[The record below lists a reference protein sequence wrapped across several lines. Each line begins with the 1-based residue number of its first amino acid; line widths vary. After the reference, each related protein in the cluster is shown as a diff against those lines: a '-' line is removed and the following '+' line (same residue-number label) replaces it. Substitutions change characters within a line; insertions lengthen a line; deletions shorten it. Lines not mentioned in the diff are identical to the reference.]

1 MQLAIRAAVVSDDRM
16 LREVIA
22 ASLDGRARIQVAL
35 DGGPGQEAPD
45 VVLIDAGPDA
55 RAGLART
62 WEARERWPEARL
74 VVFGLDQEDDR
85 VIDFVEAGAQGYV
98 LRGASP
104 EDLLRVV
111 HEVHAGRTPCS
122 PRVIASVLARIQ
134 ALSRMQPA
142 EPPHLS
148 EPLTTREREI
158 LGLLALGLGNK
169 EIGRRLRITVQT
181 VKNHVHNILE
191 KLQSH
196 RRREAVRKAYDLGLL
211 AELREIQMMDGGDR

>member
-1 MQLAIRAAVVSDDRM
+1 MRRAVLVAVVSEDRM

-22 ASLDGRARIQVAL
+22 ASLDGRERIRVVA
-35 DGGPGQEAPD
+35 DGGPGEIAPD

-55 RAGLART
+55 RLGVART

-74 VVFGLDQEDDR
+74 VVFGLDREEDGL
-85 VIDFVEAGAQGYV
+85 VDFVEAGAQGYV
-98 LRGASP
+98 LSGASP
-104 EDLLRVV
+104 EDLLGVV
-111 HEVHAGRTPCS
+111 REVHAGRTLCS

-134 ALSRMQPA
+134 ELSRLAPA
-142 EPPHLS
+142 EPPPLA
-148 EPLTTREREI
+148 EPLTAREREI

-169 EIGRRLRITVQT
+169 EIGRRLHITVQT

-211 AELREIQMMDGGDR
+211 AEPREIHMIDGGAR

>member
-1 MQLAIRAAVVSDDRM
+1 MQLAIRVAVVSEDRM

-22 ASLDGRARIQVAL
+22 ASLDGRERIQVTL
-35 DGGPGQEAPD
+35 DGGPGPEAPD
-45 VVLIDAGPDA
+45 VVLIEAGPDNL
-55 RAGLART
+55 GVSQL

-74 VVFGLDQEDDR
+74 IVFGLDREDDG
-85 VIDFVEAGAQGYV
+85 VVDFVEAGAQGYV

-111 HEVHAGRTPCS
+111 REVHAGRTLCS

-134 ALSRMQPA
+134 ALSRIQPA
-142 EPPHLS
+142 EPPHPA
-148 EPLTTREREI
+148 EPLTNREREI

-169 EIGRRLRITVQT
+169 EIGRRLHITVQT

-211 AELREIQMMDGGDR
+211 AELREIQMIDGGLR